1 MENFIPATQWSAAIL
16 PILDEGNNLKIPL
29 SGRSMFPLLSG
40 GRDEAIISTVKEKK
54 LKRGHI
60 VLYARDDGTHVLHR
74 IHHIKNGDF
83 FMLGDA
89 HTSVEGPI
97 KKENVLAIAVVV
109 VRKGKMI
116 SCSRCDF
123 RIASALWMLVRP
135 LRPSITHAAL
145 KLRRLLRQK

>member
-89 HTSVEGPI
+89 HTFVEGPI
-97 KKENVLAIAVVV
+97 KKENVLAIAVAV

-116 SCSRCDF
+116 SCSRYDF
-123 RIASALWMLVRP
+123 RIVSALWMFVRP
-135 LRPSITHAAL
+135 MRAVILRVAISIRHQL
-145 KLRRLLRQK
+145 KQK